1 MSKIL
6 VIDDEPQIRRFLRI
20 SLAANGYEVVEAESG
35 GAGMALCAAERP
47 DLVILDLGLP
57 DMDGQE
63 AVSVIRSGGAVPIIV
78 LSVRSQEYDKVE
90 ALDRGADDYV
100 VKPFGIGELMARVRV
115 ALRQRVADEETVSV
129 VVSGGVVVDL
139 SRRVVT
145 REGEEIHLSRREYEL
160 LAVLVRHADHVLT
173 HAEILR
179 TVWGP
184 AHVGDT
190 AYLRVYVKQL
200 RQKLEGDPNQ
210 PRMILTEPGVGYRF
224 RPIEDGA
231 R

>member
-20 SLAANGYEVVEAESG
+20 SLAANGHEVTEAESG
-35 GAGMALCAAERP
+35 GDGLAMCAAERP

-63 AVSVIRSGGAVPIIV
+63 AVSAIREGGPVPIIV

-115 ALRQRVADEETVSV
+115 ALRQRVADDEPASV
-129 VVSGGVVVDL
+129 VTSGGVVVDL
-139 SRRVVT
+139 ARRVVT
-145 REGEEIHLSRREYEL
+145 RDGEEIHLSRREYDL
-160 LAVLVRHADHVLT
+160 LAVLARHADHVLT

-184 AHVGDT
+184 AHIGDT

-200 RQKLEGDPNQ
+200 RQKLESDPNQ

-224 RPIEDGA
+224 RPVEEAA

>member
-6 VIDDEPQIRRFLRI
+6 VVDDEPQIRRFLRI
-20 SLAANGYEVVEAESG
+20 SLTANGYTVVEADTG
-35 GAGMALCAAERP
+35 NDAIALCAAERP

-57 DMDGQE
+57 DADGQE
-63 AVSVIRSGGAVPIIV
+63 VITLIRAASPVPIIV
-78 LSVRSQEYDKVE
+78 LSVRAQEYDKVE

-115 ALRQRVADEETVSV
+115 SLRQRAAEGEAPAIVTAGTLVI
-129 VVSGGVVVDL
+129 DL
-139 SRRVVT
+139 VRRVVT
-145 REGEEIHLSRREYEL
+145 RDGEQVHLSRREYDL
-160 LAVLVRHADHVLT
+160 LAVLARHADHVLT
-173 HAEILR
+173 HAELLR

-184 AHVGDT
+184 AHIGDT

-200 RQKLEGDPNQ
+200 RQKLESDPNQ
-210 PRMILTEPGVGYRF
+210 PRLILTEPGVGYRF
-224 RPIEDGA
+224 RPCDESP